1 MKIAHMTSVW
11 KIIIKHHHHHQGAFW
26 QAEIRGD
33 AMAVHCQRSTHWE
46 SWVALHGTRRHSE
59 LIQVQNQ
66 ISPSTATFTNNGP
79 WSAIKLHLCHLG
91 HVDNNAVCSHT
102 LASHGVFRSSDCN
115 SPSFTSS
122 LCQSSFDVIG
132 TADINNCS
140 HSLGFGWLRPKKNAR
155 FPKCSVSSWENHKSP

>member
-11 KIIIKHHHHHQGAFW
+11 KIIIKHHQGAFW

-33 AMAVHCQRSTHWE
+33 AMAVHCQRSTNWE

-91 HVDNNAVCSHT
+91 HVDNSAVCSHT
-102 LASHGVFRSSDCN
+102 LASHGVFRSSDCD

-140 HSLGFGWLRPKKNAR
+140 HSLGFLRWLPQPQKK
-155 FPKCSVSSWENHKSP
+155 S